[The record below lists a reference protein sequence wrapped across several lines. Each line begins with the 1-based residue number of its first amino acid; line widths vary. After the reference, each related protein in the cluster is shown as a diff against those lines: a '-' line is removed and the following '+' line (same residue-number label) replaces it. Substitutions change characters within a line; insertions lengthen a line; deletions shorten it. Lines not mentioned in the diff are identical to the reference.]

1 MHWCIHSFGRARLVV
16 EVHDDLA
23 EVEELVERHWL
34 GEEIGGVDG
43 GADEWHYELTVFDH
57 VAHVEVAAFDVL
69 RASVELGVVG
79 EIVETS
85 RGGRVFRSF
94 LIHCRAVWCVPTL
107 SGSEAIEGL

>member
-1 MHWCIHSFGRARLVV
+1 MRGCIRASLVV

-23 EVEELVERHWL
+23 EGEELVERHWF

-79 EIVETS
+79 EIV
-85 RGGRVFRSF
+85 GGLAVGRCRS
-94 LIHCRAVWCVPTL
+94 
-107 SGSEAIEGL
+107 